1 MGFILGA
8 IGGMADATAELS
20 KMRIKEMAERE
31 KVQAMALREQEL
43 AKWESGQAD
52 ARLERRFTFDR
63 EQNILDRE
71 HEAEQN
77 SLNRASEEKR
87 AAMRAGARSKP
98 IKIGE
103 DDMGRP
109 IFGVYNDDTQE
120 IEPVGVAGTG
130 SVDADLSP
138 AELDRAR
145 VELSTAGGK
154 DRGNDWIPFNEPS
167 EDQVKARAYE
177 NRKGGKGE
185 DTKSAGKTAN
195 DYYTF
200 LKNKYPDRSDADIRA
215 RVKERFGDD
224 GSTVESSPGKRTPNQ
239 RQIQAL
245 RENPDKADQFDALF
259 GSGASKE
266 YLLSKG
272 KGGIIGSAMSGNL
285 VKPGTNVD
293 RLVSL
298 MEEQRRN
305 RSSTTK
311 EHLAAARLGREAAQS
326 VHQANRVGTDH
337 QLSTEVLRLAL
348 ASGQLNERARQSV
361 EAELS
366 RRGKR
371 QTTR

>member
-8 IGGMADATAELS
+8 IGGMADATAELA
-20 KMRIKEMAERE
+20 KMRIKGMAERE
-31 KVQAMALREQEL
+31 KVEALALREQEL
-43 AKWESGQAD
+43 AKWKSGQED
-52 ARLERRFTFDR
+52 ARLDREFAFDR
-63 EQNILDRE
+63 DQNILDRE

-109 IFGVYNDDTQE
+109 IFGVYNNDTQE
-120 IEPVGVAGTG
+120 IEPVDIAGTS
-130 SVDADLSP
+130 SVDAELSA
-138 AELDRAR
+138 AELERAR
-145 VELSTAGGK
+145 VSLNTAGGK
-154 DRGNDWIPFNEPS
+154 DRANDWMPFNEPS
-167 EDQVKARAYE
+167 EDQVKALAYE
-177 NRKGGKGE
+177 NRKGGTTPGE
-185 DTKSAGKTAN
+185 SAASERT
-195 DYYTF
+195 T
-200 LKNKYPDRSDADIRA
+200 
-215 RVKERFGDD
+215 VKPSGTER
-224 GSTVESSPGKRTPNQ
+224 PTPNQ
-239 RQIQAL
+239 RHIDAL
-245 RENPDKADQFDALF
+245 RQNPDKAAQFDDLF
-259 GSGASKE
+259 GVGASEE

-293 RLVSL
+293 RLVFL

-361 EAELS
+361 EGELS